1 MRVIKEKEEQDY
13 GKCTDCCFDIE
24 SEAYQAFSE
33 LKSFKQDNDTQIA
46 QIALVKNEDGKITI
60 KDSIDF
66 DDASRDYATV
76 GGIIGGLLGI
86 LSGPIGVIIG
96 YGIGSLA
103 GAASGSMTDASD
115 NSLIEEV
122 TTKLLDGEI
131 AVIALVHEEDESILN
146 HVFAPYKTNI
156 MRWDA
161 LALAREVELAGQVQ
175 DELYD
180 KVQEDLNER
189 RLNHLKEQ
197 GNDIADA
204 IKATFRRLRG
214 KE

>member
-1 MRVIKEKEEQDY
+1 MANVL
-13 GKCTDCCFDIE
+13 TVVFDIE

-122 TTKLLDGEI
+122 TTKLLDGEV

-146 HVFAPYKTNI
+146 HVFAPYKTILCVGMPLLSHVKLN
-156 MRWDA
+156 
-161 LALAREVELAGQVQ
+161 LQ
-175 DELYD
+175 D
-180 KVQEDLNER
+180 KSKMNCTISPRRFER
-189 RLNHLKEQ
+189 TSSKSSQRTRK
-197 GNDIADA
+197 
-204 IKATFRRLRG
+204 
-214 KE
+214 

>member
-1 MRVIKEKEEQDY
+1 MADVL
-13 GKCTDCCFDIE
+13 TVVFDVE

-33 LKSFKQDNDTQIA
+33 LKAFKQDQKTQIA
-46 QIALVKNEDGKITI
+46 QIALVKNENGKISI
-60 KDSIDF
+60 KDSVDF
-66 DDASRDYATV
+66 DDSSHEYATI

-103 GAASGSMTDASD
+103 GAASGSMNDAND
-115 NSLIEEV
+115 DSLIEEV
-122 TTKLLDGEI
+122 TTKLLDGDV
-131 AVIALVHEEDESILN
+131 AVIALVHEEDESVLN

-161 LALAREVELAGQVQ
+161 VALAREIELAGQVQ
-175 DELYD
+175 DELFD
-180 KVQEDLNER
+180 KFQEDVNER
-189 RLNHLKEQ
+189 RINHFKEQ
-197 GNDIADA
+197 GNDIAEA
-204 IKATFRRLRG
+204 IKEKFHRLRG

>member
-1 MRVIKEKEEQDY
+1 MADVLTVVFNIK
-13 GKCTDCCFDIE
+13 

-33 LKSFKQDNDTQIA
+33 LKAFKHDNHTQIA
-46 QIALVKNEDGKITI
+46 QIALVKNENGKITI
-60 KDSIDF
+60 KDSVDF
-66 DDASRDYATV
+66 DDTSSEYATIGGIV
-76 GGIIGGLLGI
+76 GGLIGI

-103 GAASGSMTDASD
+103 GAASGSMTDATD

-122 TTKLLDGEI
+122 TTKLLDGDV
-131 AVIALVHEEDESILN
+131 AVIALVHEEDENILN

-161 LALAREVELAGQVQ
+161 VALAREVELAGQVQ

-180 KVQEDLNER
+180 KVQEDMNER
-189 RLNHLKEQ
+189 RVNHLKEQ
-197 GNDIADA
+197 GNDIAEA
-204 IKATFRRLRG
+204 IKAKFRRLRG
-214 KE
+214 KG

>member
-1 MRVIKEKEEQDY
+1 MANVL
-13 GKCTDCCFDIE
+13 TVVFDVE

-122 TTKLLDGEI
+122 TTKLLDGEV

>member
-1 MRVIKEKEEQDY
+1 MADVL
-13 GKCTDCCFDIE
+13 TVVFNIE

-33 LKSFKQDNDTQIA
+33 LKAFKQGNHTQIA
-46 QIALVKNEDGKITI
+46 QIALVKNENGKITI
-60 KDSIDF
+60 KDSVDF
-66 DDASRDYATV
+66 DDTSREYATIGGIV
-76 GGIIGGLLGI
+76 GGLIGI
-86 LSGPIGVIIG
+86 LSGPIGVILG

-103 GAASGSMTDASD
+103 GAASGSMTDATD

-122 TTKLLDGEI
+122 TTKLLDGDV
-131 AVIALVHEEDESILN
+131 AVIALVHEEDENILN

-161 LALAREVELAGQVQ
+161 VALAREVELAGQVQ

-180 KVQEDLNER
+180 KVQEDMNER
-189 RLNHLKEQ
+189 RVNHLKEQ
-197 GNDIADA
+197 GNDIAEA
-204 IKATFRRLRG
+204 IKAKFRRLRG

>member
-1 MRVIKEKEEQDY
+1 MADVL
-13 GKCTDCCFDIE
+13 TVVFNIE

-33 LKSFKQDNDTQIA
+33 LKAFKQDNHTQIV
-46 QIALVKNEDGKITI
+46 QIALVKNENGKITI
-60 KDSIDF
+60 KDSVDF
-66 DDASRDYATV
+66 DDTSREYATIGGIV
-76 GGIIGGLLGI
+76 GGLIGI
-86 LSGPIGVIIG
+86 LSGPIGVILG

-103 GAASGSMTDASD
+103 GAASGSMTDATD

-122 TTKLLDGEI
+122 TTKLLDGDV
-131 AVIALVHEEDESILN
+131 AVIALVHEEDENILN

-161 LALAREVELAGQVQ
+161 VALAREVELAGQVQ

-180 KVQEDLNER
+180 KVQEDMNER
-189 RLNHLKEQ
+189 RVNHLKEQ
-197 GNDIADA
+197 GNDIAEA
-204 IKATFRRLRG
+204 IKAKFRRLRG

>member
-1 MRVIKEKEEQDY
+1 MANVL
-13 GKCTDCCFDIE
+13 TVVFDIE

-122 TTKLLDGEI
+122 TTKLLDGEV

-175 DELYD
+175 
-180 KVQEDLNER
+180 EDLNER

>member
-1 MRVIKEKEEQDY
+1 M
-13 GKCTDCCFDIE
+13 
-24 SEAYQAFSE
+24 
-33 LKSFKQDNDTQIA
+33 
-46 QIALVKNEDGKITI
+46 VKNENGKITI
-60 KDSIDF
+60 KDSVDF
-66 DDASRDYATV
+66 DDTSREYATIGGIV
-76 GGIIGGLLGI
+76 GGLIGI

-103 GAASGSMTDASD
+103 GAASGSMTDATD

-122 TTKLLDGEI
+122 TTKLLEGDV
-131 AVIALVHEEDESILN
+131 AVIALVHEEDENILN

-161 LALAREVELAGQVQ
+161 VALAREVELAGQVQ

-180 KVQEDLNER
+180 KVQEDMNER
-189 RLNHLKEQ
+189 RVNHLKEQ
-197 GNDIADA
+197 GNDIAEA
-204 IKATFRRLRG
+204 IKAKFRRLRG

>member
-1 MRVIKEKEEQDY
+1 MADVL
-13 GKCTDCCFDIE
+13 TVVFNIE

-33 LKSFKQDNDTQIA
+33 LKAFKQDNYTQIA
-46 QIALVKNEDGKITI
+46 QIALVKNENGKITI
-60 KDSIDF
+60 KDSVDF
-66 DDASRDYATV
+66 DDTSREYATIGGIV
-76 GGIIGGLLGI
+76 GGLIGI
-86 LSGPIGVIIG
+86 LSGPIGVILG

-103 GAASGSMTDASD
+103 GAASGSMTDATD

-122 TTKLLDGEI
+122 TTKLLDGDV
-131 AVIALVHEEDESILN
+131 AVIALVHEEDENILN

-161 LALAREVELAGQVQ
+161 VALAREVELAGQVQ

-180 KVQEDLNER
+180 KVQEDMNER
-189 RLNHLKEQ
+189 RVNHLKEQ
-197 GNDIADA
+197 GNDIAEA
-204 IKATFRRLRG
+204 IKAKFRRLRG

>member
-1 MRVIKEKEEQDY
+1 MADVL
-13 GKCTDCCFDIE
+13 TVVFNIE

-33 LKSFKQDNDTQIA
+33 LKAFKQDNHTQIA
-46 QIALVKNEDGKITI
+46 QIALVKNENGKITI
-60 KDSIDF
+60 KDSVDF
-66 DDASRDYATV
+66 DDTSREYATIGGIV
-76 GGIIGGLLGI
+76 GGLIGI

-103 GAASGSMTDASD
+103 GAASGSMTDATD

-122 TTKLLDGEI
+122 TTKLLDGDV
-131 AVIALVHEEDESILN
+131 AVIALVHEEDENILN

-161 LALAREVELAGQVQ
+161 VALAREVELAGQVQ

-180 KVQEDLNER
+180 KVQEDMNER
-189 RLNHLKEQ
+189 RVNHLKE
-197 GNDIADA
+197 GIFN
-204 IKATFRRLRG
+204 G
-214 KE
+214 H

>member
-1 MRVIKEKEEQDY
+1 MANVL
-13 GKCTDCCFDIE
+13 TVVFDVE
-24 SEAYQAFSE
+24 SEAYQAFLE

-122 TTKLLDGEI
+122 TTKLLDGDV

-189 RLNHLKEQ
+189 RLNRLKEQ

>member
-1 MRVIKEKEEQDY
+1 MANVLTAI
-13 GKCTDCCFDIE
+13 FDIE

-46 QIALVKNEDGKITI
+46 QIALVKNKDGKMTI

-66 DDASRDYATV
+66 DNASRDYATI
-76 GGIIGGLLGI
+76 GGIVGGLLGI

-103 GAASGSMTDASD
+103 GAASGSITDASD

-122 TTKLLDGEI
+122 TTKLLDGDI
-131 AVIALVHEEDESILN
+131 AVIALVHEEDETILN
-146 HVFAPYKTNI
+146 HVFAPYKTSI

-161 LALAREVELAGQVQ
+161 VALAHEVELAGQVQ

-189 RLNHLKEQ
+189 RFNHLKEQ

-204 IKATFRRLRG
+204 IKDTFHRLRG
-214 KE
+214 KK

>member
-1 MRVIKEKEEQDY
+1 MANVL
-13 GKCTDCCFDIE
+13 TVVFDIE

-33 LKSFKQDNDTQIA
+33 LKSFKQDNDTQIV

-122 TTKLLDGEI
+122 TTKLLDGEV

-180 KVQEDLNER
+180 KVQEALNER

>member
-1 MRVIKEKEEQDY
+1 MADVL
-13 GKCTDCCFDIE
+13 TVVFNIE

-33 LKSFKQDNDTQIA
+33 LKAFKQDNYTQIA
-46 QIALVKNEDGKITI
+46 QIALVKNENGKITI
-60 KDSIDF
+60 KDSVDF
-66 DDASRDYATV
+66 DDTSREYATIGGIV
-76 GGIIGGLLGI
+76 GGLIGI

-103 GAASGSMTDASD
+103 GAASGSMTDATD

-122 TTKLLDGEI
+122 TTKLLEGDV
-131 AVIALVHEEDESILN
+131 AVIALVHEEDENILN

-161 LALAREVELAGQVQ
+161 VALAREVELAGQVQ

-180 KVQEDLNER
+180 KVQEDMNER
-189 RLNHLKEQ
+189 RVNHLKEQ
-197 GNDIADA
+197 GNDIAEA
-204 IKATFRRLRG
+204 IKAKFRRLRG

>member
-1 MRVIKEKEEQDY
+1 MANVL
-13 GKCTDCCFDIE
+13 TVVFDVE
-24 SEAYQAFSE
+24 SEAYQVFSE

-46 QIALVKNEDGKITI
+46 QIALVKNEDGKIAI

-66 DDASRDYATV
+66 DDTSRDYATV

-122 TTKLLDGEI
+122 TTKLLDGDV

-146 HVFAPYKTNI
+146 HAFAPYKTNI

-180 KVQEDLNER
+180 KVQEDLDER
-189 RLNHLKEQ
+189 RLNRLKEQ

>member
-1 MRVIKEKEEQDY
+1 MADVL
-13 GKCTDCCFDIE
+13 TVVFNIE

-33 LKSFKQDNDTQIA
+33 LKAFKPDNHTQIA
-46 QIALVKNEDGKITI
+46 QIALVKNENGKITI
-60 KDSIDF
+60 KDSVDF
-66 DDASRDYATV
+66 DDTSREYATIGGIV
-76 GGIIGGLLGI
+76 GGLIGI

-103 GAASGSMTDASD
+103 GAASGSMTDATD

-122 TTKLLDGEI
+122 TTKLLEGDV
-131 AVIALVHEEDESILN
+131 AVIALVHEEDENILN

-161 LALAREVELAGQVQ
+161 VALAREVELAGQVQ

-180 KVQEDLNER
+180 KVQEDMNER
-189 RLNHLKEQ
+189 RVNHLKEQ
-197 GNDIADA
+197 GNDIAEA
-204 IKATFRRLRG
+204 IKAKFRRLRG

>member
-1 MRVIKEKEEQDY
+1 MADVL
-13 GKCTDCCFDIE
+13 TVVFNVE

-33 LKSFKQDNDTQIA
+33 LKAFKQDRHTQIA
-46 QIALVKNEDGKITI
+46 QIALVKNENGKITI
-60 KDSIDF
+60 KDSVDF
-66 DDASRDYATV
+66 DDTSHEYATIGGIV
-76 GGIIGGLLGI
+76 GGLIGI

-103 GAASGSMTDASD
+103 GAASGR
-115 NSLIEEV
+115 LIEEV
-122 TTKLLDGEI
+122 TTKLLDGDV

-161 LALAREVELAGQVQ
+161 VALAREVELAGQVQ

-180 KVQEDLNER
+180 KVQEDMNER
-189 RLNHLKEQ
+189 RVNHLKEQ
-197 GNDIADA
+197 GNDIAEA
-204 IKATFRRLRG
+204 IKAKFHRLRG

>member
-1 MRVIKEKEEQDY
+1 MADVL
-13 GKCTDCCFDIE
+13 TVVFNIE

-33 LKSFKQDNDTQIA
+33 LKAFKQDNHTQIA
-46 QIALVKNEDGKITI
+46 QIALVKNENGKITI
-60 KDSIDF
+60 KDSVDF
-66 DDASRDYATV
+66 DDTSREYATIGGIV
-76 GGIIGGLLGI
+76 GGLIGI

-103 GAASGSMTDASD
+103 GAASGSMTDATD

-122 TTKLLDGEI
+122 TTKLLDGDV
-131 AVIALVHEEDESILN
+131 AVIALVHEEDENILN

-161 LALAREVELAGQVQ
+161 VALAREVELAGQVQ

-180 KVQEDLNER
+180 KVQEDMNER
-189 RLNHLKEQ
+189 RVYHLKEQ
-197 GNDIADA
+197 GNDIAEA
-204 IKATFRRLRG
+204 IKAKFRRLRG

>member
-1 MRVIKEKEEQDY
+1 MANVLAVV
-13 GKCTDCCFDIE
+13 FDVE
-24 SEAYQAFSE
+24 SQAYQAFSE
-33 LKSFKQDNDTQIA
+33 LKAFKQDNDTQIA
-46 QIALVKNEDGKITI
+46 QIALVTNEEGKITI

-66 DDASRDYATV
+66 DDTSRDYARV

-122 TTKLLDGEI
+122 TTKLLDGDV
-131 AVIALVHEEDESILN
+131 AVIALAHEEDESILN
-146 HVFAPYKTNI
+146 HVFAPYQTNI

-161 LALAREVELAGQVQ
+161 LTLAREVELAGQVQ

-197 GNDIADA
+197 GTDIADA

>member
-1 MRVIKEKEEQDY
+1 MADVL
-13 GKCTDCCFDIE
+13 TVVFNVE

-33 LKSFKQDNDTQIA
+33 LKAFKQDRHTQIA
-46 QIALVKNEDGKITI
+46 QIALVKNENGKITI
-60 KDSIDF
+60 KDSVDF
-66 DDASRDYATV
+66 DDTSHEYATIGGIV
-76 GGIIGGLLGI
+76 GGLIGI

-103 GAASGSMTDASD
+103 GAASGSMTDATD

-122 TTKLLDGEI
+122 TTKLLDGDI
-131 AVIALVHEEDESILN
+131 AVIALVHEKDESILN

-161 LALAREVELAGQVQ
+161 VALAREVELAGQVQ

-180 KVQEDLNER
+180 KVQEDMNKR
-189 RLNHLKEQ
+189 RVNHLKEQ
-197 GNDIADA
+197 GNDIAEA
-204 IKATFRRLRG
+204 IKAKFHRLRG

>member
-1 MRVIKEKEEQDY
+1 MADVL
-13 GKCTDCCFDIE
+13 TVVFNIE

-33 LKSFKQDNDTQIA
+33 LKAFKQDNHTQIA
-46 QIALVKNEDGKITI
+46 QIALVKNENGKITI
-60 KDSIDF
+60 KDSVDF
-66 DDASRDYATV
+66 DDTSREYATIGGIV
-76 GGIIGGLLGI
+76 GGLIGI

-103 GAASGSMTDASD
+103 GAASGSMTDATD

-122 TTKLLDGEI
+122 TTKLLDGDV
-131 AVIALVHEEDESILN
+131 AVIALVHEEDENILN

-161 LALAREVELAGQVQ
+161 VALAREVQ

-180 KVQEDLNER
+180 KVQEDMNKR
-189 RLNHLKEQ
+189 RVNHLKEQ
-197 GNDIADA
+197 GNDIAEA
-204 IKATFRRLRG
+204 IKAKFRRLRG

>member
-1 MRVIKEKEEQDY
+1 MANVL
-13 GKCTDCCFDIE
+13 TVVFDIE

-60 KDSIDF
+60 KF

-122 TTKLLDGEI
+122 TTKLLDGEV